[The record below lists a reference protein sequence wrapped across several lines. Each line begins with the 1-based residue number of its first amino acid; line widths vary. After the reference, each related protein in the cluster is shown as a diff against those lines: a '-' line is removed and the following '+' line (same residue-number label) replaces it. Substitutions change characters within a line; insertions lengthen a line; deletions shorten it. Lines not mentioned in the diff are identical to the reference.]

1 MGQSHLA
8 GAAEFGPMRVVS
20 RLELH
25 DAPTGAGTVVGA
37 GGALAVCASCMRTKS
52 SSLVRCLG
60 STMCLCDAT
69 LQGQRPLCDFSLQ
82 SSVFCVASSI
92 EGGTVPISPPMCGAQ
107 DSQHQLLISI
117 MAACPS
123 TSPLVYPPS
132 FATCLFCALTL
143 RPACRAAPRS
153 WNNAGHALYS

>member
-1 MGQSHLA
+1 
-8 GAAEFGPMRVVS
+8 MRVVS

-92 EGGTVPISPPMCGAQ
+92 VVFARR
-107 DSQHQLLISI
+107 H
-117 MAACPS
+117 PS
-123 TSPLVYPPS
+123 SNARPPS
-132 FATCLFCALTL
+132 LPLHYRQLTL
-143 RPACRAAPRS
+143 AVARKSALASTCRV
-153 WNNAGHALYS
+153 